1 MRNVRA
7 HMTAPPTTIRLV
19 AAVMATVL
27 LGACTPTHLVV
38 TDVLPLAEIRTVY
51 VRPFGSGEQ
60 DPTTAAVMTHALKAQ
75 LQSDGIFQVVED
87 PKVADAYFSG
97 TVGKW
102 ARGGLDWQGARSSV
116 ISGSL
121 TLLTAAGRRLWYAA
135 AVQQDPWRLVAHGL
149 FAREPSALAPA
160 WVQTVLAELPG
171 YVPRERSGSSVRR
184 ELGASRPSS

>member
-1 MRNVRA
+1 MPIVHARV
-7 HMTAPPTTIRLV
+7 TAQPTTIRLV

-38 TDVLPLAEIRTVY
+38 TDVPLLAEIRTVY
-51 VRPFGSGEQ
+51 VHPFASGNHEP
-60 DPTTAAVMTHALKAQ
+60 DTAAAMTHALKAQ

-87 PKVADAYFSG
+87 PTVADAYFKG

-102 ARGGLDWQGARSSV
+102 ARGGLDWRGARSSV

-149 FAREPSALAPA
+149 FARDPSALAPA
-160 WVQTVLAELPG
+160 WAQTVLAELPG
-171 YVPRERSGSSVRR
+171 YVRRERPGSSVRHD
-184 ELGASRPSS
+184 LGASRPPS